1 MKLGRPI
8 IRSFQN
14 GGTANPWS
22 PGSEYFDPAMFTELQ
37 GYAQDPA
44 ALASYLESEFG
55 LQNAS
60 DYTEFFMEYDPTK
73 QQQLQTSYGEAMD
86 VAGQTARNTA
96 GAAFDEARKAAS
108 MGGGFGGVGRSLDT
122 ALGRTFSEQ
131 EQAQERAQQSYYGG
145 VYDEQQAYVDD
156 FLRMVGQL
164 GDMGA
169 QFCQGGEVWS
179 ESENSCVPATV
190 LDDEEED

>member
-14 GGTANPWS
+14 GGPTNPWS
-22 PGSEYFDPAMFTELQ
+22 PGPEYLDPAMFTTLSEI
-37 GYAQDPA
+37 AADPSEGG
-44 ALASYLESEFG
+44 ALETYLSEEFG
-55 LQNAS
+55 LQDPGA
-60 DYTEFFMEYDPTK
+60 YTEFFMQYDPTK
-73 QQQLQTSYGEAMD
+73 QQMLSSTYDEAMN
-86 VAGQTARNTA
+86 VAGQTARHTA
-96 GAAFDEARKAAS
+96 GTAYDEARKAAS
-108 MGGGFGGVGRSLDT
+108 KGGGFGGVGRNLET

-131 EQAQERAQQSYYGG
+131 KQAQTRARQSYHGG

-169 QFCQGGEVWS
+169 HFCQGGEVWS
-179 ESENSCVPATV
+179 EDENSCVPD
-190 LDDEEED
+190 LEGD